1 MTKPLTRIGLPILL
15 SLIFVL
21 PFAVMELVNRR
32 EFHEGFPFSLF
43 IGLWLAPLIFF
54 LILVPMVQR
63 VRQGRK
69 PMENPVDLVF
79 GILVMLL
86 VAVMWIN
93 LLSDQMPCFLG
104 VPNCD

>member
-1 MTKPLTRIGLPILL
+1 MKTTFTTLKLPVII
-15 SLIFVL
+15 SLALVL
-21 PFAVMELVNRR
+21 PFLVMELINRR
-32 EFHEGFPFSLF
+32 EFHEDFPFSLF
-43 IGLWLAPLIFF
+43 IGLWLLPLVFF
-54 LILVPMVQR
+54 LILTPMVQR
-63 VRQGRK
+63 VREGRK

-104 VPNCD
+104 VMNCD

>member
-1 MTKPLTRIGLPILL
+1 MNIPLSRLKLPVLL
-15 SLIFVL
+15 SLVLVL
-21 PFAVMELVNRR
+21 PFILMELINRR
-32 EFHEGFPFSLF
+32 DFHEDFPFSLF
-43 IGLWLAPLIFF
+43 IGLWLLPLIFF
-54 LILVPMVQR
+54 LILTPMLQR
-63 VRQGRK
+63 VREGRK

-104 VPNCD
+104 VMNCD